1 MNKEIINISLTWI
14 TAAFIVGLSVFLLG
28 IIVTLPFW
36 LLWNWLIPDIFG
48 LPEITLLQAFGL
60 WLFVVLLKS
69 NNYIKNDPFNINK
82 LELKEVE
89 KKINNTEESPFSDT
103 SFGQWYNEIK
113 KKYEA

>member
-1 MNKEIINISLTWI
+1 MNKETINIFFTWV

-36 LLWNWLIPDIFG
+36 LLWNWLMPDIFR

-69 NNYIKNDPFNINK
+69 NNYIKNYPFNDK
-82 LELKEVE
+82 LELEE
-89 KKINNTEESPFSDT
+89 KKIDNTKESPFSDT
-103 SFGQWYNEIK
+103 SFGQWYNDIK